1 MASPSSRRAS
11 VVAITIAAGALVA
24 AHPTAQP
31 KEQIVRVALEYHAPV
46 AGQPKPNF
54 SPKGMQVPL
63 TDVAASTP
71 LPAGA
76 VRPAKTGKMQLG
88 TDQSAWIPVLAAAS
102 TEHPQDLCQ
111 LFIDRNRNGNF
122 TDDGPGL
129 IAVPSQREKTLEWWS
144 SVSNVELTV
153 PYSATKATE
162 KYFVNFWIV
171 RPNEGPAPNILRF
184 STGSWRSGATKING
198 IDAFVAAMDSD
209 NNAVFDKDDMW
220 SVLEASAP
228 DAAKNV
234 LSINEARET
243 RRFMFVK
250 GGSKDVVLEFRS
262 FSPDGRSI
270 EFAVVDKPMSKAED
284 RKPDDSLAPER
295 ARPRATT
302 PFTWGKSLPAAL
314 SAAATSKKNVFIDFE
329 TDWCGPCHQMDQ
341 WIWTDAEVADTLNGG
356 FVGVKLDGDLEKALV
371 AKYKVAGY
379 PTMIVLDATGKELWR
394 VVGYQSSK
402 EILEKLRAK

>member
-1 MASPSSRRAS
+1 MVHIVARRA
-11 VVAITIAAGALVA
+11 AVA
-24 AHPTAQP
+24 AVTAALGLLVTSHPRAQ
-31 KEQIVRVALEYHAPV
+31 EQIVRVPLEYRAPV
-46 AGQPKPNF
+46 NGQPKPNF
-54 SPKGMQVPL
+54 SPKGMQVAL
-63 TDVAASTP
+63 ADVAASVT
-71 LPAGA
+71 LPTGA
-76 VRPAKTGKMQLG
+76 VRPAKSGKMQLG
-88 TDQSAWIPVLAAAS
+88 PDQSSWIPVLATAS

-122 TDDGPGL
+122 TDDGPAL
-129 IAVPSQREKTLEWWS
+129 TAVPSQREKTLEWWS

-153 PYSATKATE
+153 PYSTTKATE

-171 RPNEGPAPNILRF
+171 RPNDGPAPNILRF
-184 STGSWRSGATKING
+184 SVGSWRYGTTKVNG
-198 IDAFVAAMDSD
+198 IDTLVAAMDSD
-209 NNAVFDKDDMW
+209 NNAIFDKDDMW

-228 DAAKNV
+228 DAPKTV

-250 GGSKDVVLEFRS
+250 GGPKEAVLEFRG
-262 FSPDGRSI
+262 FSPDGRSVD
-270 EFAVVDKPMSKAED
+270 FAVVNKPVTKAED
-284 RKPDDSLAPER
+284 RKPDDALAPER

-302 PFTWGKSLPAAL
+302 PFTWGKSLPTAL
-314 SAAATSKKNVFIDFE
+314 AAAKAGQKKVFIDFE

-341 WIWTDAEVADTLNGG
+341 WIWTDAEVAGALNSG

-379 PTMIVLDATGKELWR
+379 PTMIVLDGTGQELWR

-402 EILEKLRAK
+402 EILEKLVK